1 MQKLLGFLFLMMAT
15 ITGMSAQEDYAG
27 SKDPALFSRMPNHH
41 ISGYTDN
48 QFDKFEFKT
57 GDGKT
62 QAIEGHL
69 IKINYDINANAP
81 AVSGLQVVRNYTN
94 AIKKVGGQI
103 IYEWED
109 GGYQC
114 SVMKLVKNGTEIW
127 AYVESAGNG
136 MYAIDVVEKQA
147 MNQDVVADAK
157 SLANSIKESGKV
169 AVYGIYFDT
178 GQSVLKPESKPTL
191 QEIAK
196 LLNTDPGLK
205 LYVVGH
211 TDTKGTFDANIKLS
225 MDRALAVVSSLVSQF
240 SINAARLKAFGDG
253 PVAPVATNDT
263 EEGRALNRRVE
274 LVKQ

>member
-1 MQKLLGFLFLMMAT
+1 MLSTVA
-15 ITGMSAQEDYAG
+15 IISAQEDYAG

-48 QFDKFEFKT
+48 QFDRFEFKT

-69 IKINYDINANAP
+69 IKINYDINENAP

-114 SVMKLVKNGTEIW
+114 SVMKLVKNGMEIW

-136 MYAIDVVEKQA
+136 MYAIDVVEKQS
-147 MNQDVVADAK
+147 MNQDVIADAK
-157 SLANSIKESGKV
+157 SLASSIKESGKV

-196 LLNTDPGLK
+196 LLNMDLGLK

-225 MDRALAVVSSLVSQF
+225 MDRAMAVVNSLVSQF
-240 SINAARLKAFGDG
+240 SINAARLNAFGAG

-263 EEGRALNRRVE
+263 EAGRALNRRVE